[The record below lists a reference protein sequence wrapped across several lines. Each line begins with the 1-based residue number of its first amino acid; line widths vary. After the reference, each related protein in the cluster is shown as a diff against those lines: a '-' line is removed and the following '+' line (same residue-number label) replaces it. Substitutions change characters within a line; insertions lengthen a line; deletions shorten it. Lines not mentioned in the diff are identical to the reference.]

1 MSIYNLTE
9 YSDIYSKTLGSLWQY
24 YRYKLAF
31 DNYNDIIVFL
41 ADICGSTLFNFK
53 LKITGKTGND
63 FTKHVEI
70 MVPLKYLSN
79 FRRNLEIPLI
89 NCEINFQ
96 LKSPASSFL
105 VAGTEANQVSALIM
119 TDTKLYVPGLWYKPA

>member
-41 ADICGSTLFNFK
+41 ADICGSILFNFK
-53 LKITGKTGND
+53 FKITGKTGND

-79 FRRNLEIPLI
+79 FWRNLEIPLI
-89 NCEINFQ
+89 NCEINLQ

-119 TDTKLYVPGLWYKPA
+119 TDTKLYVPGL

>member
-41 ADICGSTLFNFK
+41 ADICGSILFNFK
-53 LKITGKTGND
+53 FKITGKTGND

-89 NCEINFQ
+89 NCEINLQ

>member
-41 ADICGSTLFNFK
+41 ADICGSILFNFK
-53 LKITGKTGND
+53 FKITGKTGND

-79 FRRNLEIPLI
+79 FWRNLEIPLI
-89 NCEINFQ
+89 TCEINLQ

-119 TDTKLYVPGLWYKPA
+119 TDTKLYVPGL

>member
-41 ADICGSTLFNFK
+41 ADICGSILFNFK
-53 LKITGKTGND
+53 FKITGKTGND

-89 NCEINFQ
+89 NCEINLQ

-105 VAGTEANQVSALIM
+105 VTGTEANQVSALIM
-119 TDTKLYVPGLWYKPA
+119 TDTKLYVPGL

>member
-1 MSIYNLTE
+1 
-9 YSDIYSKTLGSLWQY
+9 
-24 YRYKLAF
+24 
-31 DNYNDIIVFL
+31 
-41 ADICGSTLFNFK
+41 
-53 LKITGKTGND
+53 
-63 FTKHVEI
+63 

-89 NCEINFQ
+89 NCEINLQ

-119 TDTKLYVPGLWYKPA
+119 TDTKLYVPGL

>member
-1 MSIYNLTE
+1 M
-9 YSDIYSKTLGSLWQY
+9 
-24 YRYKLAF
+24 

-41 ADICGSTLFNFK
+41 ADICGSILFNFK

-70 MVPLKYLSN
+70 MVPLKYPSN
-79 FRRNLEIPLI
+79 FWRNVETPLI

-96 LKSPASSFL
+96 LKSPASCFL
-105 VAGTEANQVSALIM
+105 VSGTAANQVPALII
-119 TDTKLYVPGLWYKPA
+119 TDTKLYVPGLWYKPAYNIRIWFYNNH

>member
-41 ADICGSTLFNFK
+41 ADICGSILFNFK
-53 LKITGKTGND
+53 FKITGKTGND

-79 FRRNLEIPLI
+79 FWRNLEIPLI
-89 NCEINFQ
+89 NCEINLQ

>member
-41 ADICGSTLFNFK
+41 ADICGSILFNFK
-53 LKITGKTGND
+53 FKITGKTGND

-89 NCEINFQ
+89 NCEINLQ

-119 TDTKLYVPGLWYKPA
+119 TDTKLYVPGL